1 MGTLDGGER
10 RRAERKERDDLTL
23 RLTSGG
29 RPVQE
34 VQLRDVSPRGFGVQV
49 ATELKAGDKI
59 KFELE
64 CPGDSLRGG
73 AKVVWAEAFHMGYRG
88 GLEITD
94 LGWFERRKLNRVLTG
109 KAGFLETGLDALLIL
124 GAAILGAMV
133 IVDLAL
139 HPEVV
144 KAFLLKI
151 SGQR

>member
-29 RPVQE
+29 RPVKE
-34 VQLRDVSPRGFGVQV
+34 VQLRDASPRGFGFQV

-59 KFELE
+59 KFSLE
-64 CPGDSLRGG
+64 VPGDSLSGSAR
-73 AKVVWAEAFHMGYRG
+73 VVWAEAFHMGYRG

-94 LGWFERRKLNRVLTG
+94 LGWLGRRRLNRVLTG
-109 KAGFLETGLDALLIL
+109 KAGFLETGLDAILLL
-124 GAAILGAMV
+124 AAAILGAMV

-139 HPEVV
+139 NPGVV
-144 KAFLLKI
+144 KAFLLKL
-151 SGQR
+151 SGPR